1 MRVGIAFAVAVP
13 LVLAGCHT
21 VDPLTMDRT
30 ERDEESYEA
39 PASAL
44 KHGGQQRVYVVS
56 RIIAHQRASETNHL
70 TFLAKAVE
78 SSAAQYFS
86 NLGWFRTIDRQN
98 GLTVDA
104 NAALAGTAADAM
116 SGVPREADYAL
127 VVESSVQ
134 FIAKQGWKMTSHS
147 KKARGVQVES
157 DFRLVAVHERDTV
170 AAMRFRSTV
179 ECGKGEVRTALSEA
193 ANMNVRK
200 FARVVSARHLPPGR
214 VTETRG
220 SGRCARLSIGKNY
233 LLSAGVGGPSATR
246 VDFFEYDPQRKA
258 ADGRSEKVVI
268 AHGTVISADKN
279 EAWVEVDADWINK
292 TTHLATYNV
301 KKGHFVKISEE
312 AVENETEVD

>member
-44 KHGGQQRVYVVS
+44 KHGGQRRVYVVS
-56 RIIAHQRASETNHL
+56 RIIAHQRKSETNHL
-70 TFLAKAVE
+70 AFLAKAVE

-98 GLTVDA
+98 GLSVDA

-116 SGVPREADYAL
+116 SGVPRDADYAL

-170 AAMRFRSTV
+170 AAMRFRSTA
-179 ECGKGEVRTALSEA
+179 ECGKGDVRTALSEA
-193 ANMNVRK
+193 ADMNVRK
-200 FARVVSARHLPPGR
+200 FARVVSARYLPPGR

-233 LLSAGVGGPSATR
+233 LLSAGVDGTSATR

-258 ADGRSEKVVI
+258 ADGRSEKVVV

-312 AVENETEVD
+312 AVENETEAR